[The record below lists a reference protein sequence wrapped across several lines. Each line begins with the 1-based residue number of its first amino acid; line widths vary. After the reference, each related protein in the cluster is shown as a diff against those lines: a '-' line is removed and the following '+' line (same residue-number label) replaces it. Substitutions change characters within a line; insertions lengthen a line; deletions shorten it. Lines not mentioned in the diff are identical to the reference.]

1 MRRSRNGLSLT
12 IGSSGGPLNSAITIL
27 IFIVAPLIATGYFW
41 MQTQDFLSTAEF
53 AEGEVVSYHEYTSDG
68 TRMYSPIVEFTLPD
82 GNKLQFTSNFGSSS
96 QSYQIGEKVEVV
108 YRIDD
113 PESAR
118 ISSIM
123 NLYGFVIFSGA
134 FALAGMVFQLV
145 AKAHRNKITSDA

>member
-1 MRRSRNGLSLT
+1 
-12 IGSSGGPLNSAITIL
+12 
-27 IFIVAPLIATGYFW
+27 